1 MIKAI
6 FFDVGGTL
14 CWSSDNINKK
24 PSFKKTLSGFTH
36 KSLADFDIKKQDYLW
51 KLSDS
56 KKKLVVRL
64 CKDLKIDDCE
74 TLYKKLSAYS
84 YKVYLYKDVKPS
96 LKRLSINY
104 RLGLLSNTTMW
115 TDFDHNKLGI
125 DNYVEISILS
135 CRIGMVKPDVKIFNY
150 AKKAVKLDAQELLY
164 VGDNIEHDI
173 KPALR
178 ASWKAVLLCR
188 DKSIRNS
195 PVPIISN
202 LFELENILLKI

>member
-1 MIKAI
+1 MIKGI

-14 CWSSDNINKK
+14 CGSSDNINKK
-24 PSFKKTLSGFTH
+24 PSFKKTLSAFTY
-36 KSLADFDIKKQDYLW
+36 KPPADFGVKKQDYLW

-56 KKKLVVRL
+56 KKKQVIRL

-74 TLYKKLSAYS
+74 ALYKKLSAYS
-84 YKVYLYKDVKPS
+84 YKVRLYKDVKPS
-96 LKRLSINY
+96 LEKLSINY

-125 DNYVEISILS
+125 GNYIEISILS
-135 CRIGMVKPDVKIFNY
+135 CRIGMVKPNIKIFNY
-150 AKKAVKLDAQELLY
+150 ARKAVGLDTQELLY
-164 VGDNIEHDI
+164 IGDNIKYDI
-173 KPALR
+173 MPALR
-178 ASWKAVLLCR
+178 ANWNAVLLCR
-188 DKSIRNS
+188 DKSIQNS